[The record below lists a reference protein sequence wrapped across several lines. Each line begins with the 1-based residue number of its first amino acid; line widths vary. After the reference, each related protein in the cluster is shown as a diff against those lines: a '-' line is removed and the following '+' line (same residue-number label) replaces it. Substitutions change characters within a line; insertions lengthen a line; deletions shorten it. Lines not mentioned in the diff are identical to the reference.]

1 MTAPRETTLVH
12 TRLSRCALEVED
24 SRAFWAR
31 ADGAT
36 SVSAQQAFDE
46 YWFGARSLARVEVL
60 LANMR
65 ARFSAFPAA
74 LAVLHGWQHM
84 LPETRRVICHWHLQ
98 LSDPLYRRFTG
109 AYLAERRAG
118 ARPEVTRDL
127 VAGWVGQHG
136 PGHWTMTMRIQFASK
151 LLSAAYSAAVVT
163 SNRDPRPVGTPRVP
177 DEALEYLLYLL
188 RETEF
193 EGTPPRQPVPER
205 RSAWTAPSSPSACAG
220 CPGWRSGGRA
230 TSPTSA
236 GATRT
241 CAPGR
246 LPASA
251 MASRAWPGPPCDPA
265 RCSSRTRCS
274 STAPCTRRSPRCA
287 GTSSTR
293 TARASARCG
302 TTGSPSCS
310 TTRPRS
316 SGSAARCST

>member
-1 MTAPRETTLVH
+1 
-12 TRLSRCALEVED
+12 VED

-31 ADGAT
+31 ADEAT

-60 LANMR
+60 LSNMR

-98 LSDPLYRRFTG
+98 LSDPLCRRFTG

-118 ARPEVTRDL
+118 VRPEVTRDL

-136 PGHWTMTMRIQFASK
+136 PGHWTLTMRIQFASK
-151 LLSAAYSAAVVT
+151 LLSAAYSAGVVT

-193 EGTPPRQPVPER
+193 EGTLLDNPYLRSVGLDGAILAERLRGLPGLAFRRQGDL
-205 RSAWTAPSSPSACAG
+205 TDF
-220 CPGWRSGGRA
+220 GWRHQDLRA
-230 TSPTSA
+230 WAAASLRDGEWCLA
-236 GATRT
+236 GA
-241 CAPGR
+241 A
-246 LPASA
+246 L
-251 MASRAWPGPPCDPA
+251 
-265 RCSSRTRCS
+265 
-274 STAPCTRRSPRCA
+274 
-287 GTSSTR
+287 
-293 TARASARCG
+293 
-302 TTGSPSCS
+302 
-310 TTRPRS
+310 
-316 SGSAARCST
+316 

>member
-1 MTAPRETTLVH
+1 VTAPRETTLVH

-31 ADGAT
+31 ADEAA

-60 LANMR
+60 LSNMR

-84 LPETRRVICHWHLQ
+84 LPETRRVVCHWHLQ
-98 LSDPLYRRFTG
+98 LSDLLYRRFTG

-136 PGHWTMTMRIQFASK
+136 PGHWTMTMRFQFASK
-151 LLSAAYSAAVVT
+151 LLSAAYSAGVVT

-193 EGTPPRQPVPER
+193 EGSLLDNPYLRSVGLDGAILAERLRGLPGLAFRRQGDL
-205 RSAWTAPSSPSACAG
+205 TDF
-220 CPGWRSGGRA
+220 GWRHQD
-230 TSPTSA
+230 
-236 GATRT
+236 
-241 CAPGR
+241 
-246 LPASA
+246 L
-251 MASRAWPGPPCDPA
+251 RAWA
-265 RCSSRTRCS
+265 
-274 STAPCTRRSPRCA
+274 A
-287 GTSSTR
+287 
-293 TARASARCG
+293 ASLRDGEWCLAE
-302 TTGSPSCS
+302 
-310 TTRPRS
+310 
-316 SGSAARCST
+316 AAL